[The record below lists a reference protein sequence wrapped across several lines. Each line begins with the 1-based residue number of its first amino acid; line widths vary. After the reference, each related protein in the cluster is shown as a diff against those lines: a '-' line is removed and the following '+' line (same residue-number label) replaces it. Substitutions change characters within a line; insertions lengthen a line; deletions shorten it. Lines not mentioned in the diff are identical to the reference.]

1 MGKVSFRLT
10 LLTLLSL
17 LACGCET
24 IKDLLGGQPDDNGN
38 SALLGAAAADAA
50 ATYNDGKPRVRPGV
64 VIVVQVSSVGSQP
77 VTMQAQVDQNGE
89 VTLPH
94 LLDKPVLCDG
104 LTLDVLKDKLVKAYE
119 YYIKQPQLTVTF
131 APFDGKTGVSPWG
144 TVTVLGEVSRQGPV
158 NMPPTMDLTVTK
170 VLQEA
175 GGLKSFA
182 NKRKILVTRCEK
194 DGSKTRTI
202 VDLNEIGKKGL
213 VEKDIALRAG
223 DVVFVPES
231 WY

>member
-1 MGKVSFRLT
+1 MVACLCF
-10 LLTLLSL
+10 
-17 LACGCET
+17 CGCET
-24 IKDLLGGQPDDNGN
+24 IGDALSGLFDDGSDRSDN
-38 SALLGAAAADAA
+38 SALADAA

-64 VIVVQVSSVGSQP
+64 GIIVQVSSVGQQP

-89 VTLPH
+89 VTLPY
-94 LLDKPVLCDG
+94 LLEKPVVCDG
-104 LTLDVLKDKLVKAYE
+104 LTLDVLKDKLLTEYE
-119 YYIKQPQLTVTF
+119 FFIKKPQLTVTF

-144 TVTVLGEVSRQGPV
+144 TVKVMGEVGVPGPV

-175 GGLKSFA
+175 GGLRPFA
-182 NKRKILVTRCEK
+182 NKAKIRVTRCEK
-194 DGSKTRTI
+194 DGSKTITI
-202 VDLNEIGKKGL
+202 VDLEEIGKEGR

-223 DVVFVPES
+223 DVVWVPER

>member
-1 MGKVSFRLT
+1 MGRLSFYFA
-10 LLTLLSL
+10 LSVVACL
-17 LACGCET
+17 FLCGCAT
-24 IKDLLGGQPDDNGN
+24 ISDALSGFFDDGSDRGDN
-38 SALLGAAAADAA
+38 SALADAA

-64 VIVVQVSSVGSQP
+64 VVIVQVSSVGQQP

-89 VTLPH
+89 IILPY

-104 LTLDVLKDKLVKAYE
+104 LTLDVLKDKLMKAYE

-144 TVTVLGEVSRQGPV
+144 TVTVLGEVASPGPV

-170 VLQEA
+170 VLQAA
-175 GGLKSFA
+175 GGLKPFA
-182 NKRKILVTRCEK
+182 NKGKIRITRCEK
-194 DGSKTRTI
+194 DGSKTITI
-202 VDLNEIGKKGL
+202 VDLNEIGKEGR

-223 DVVFVPES
+223 DVVWVPES

>member
-1 MGKVSFRLT
+1 MVF
-10 LLTLLSL
+10 SL
-17 LACGCET
+17 FLCGCET
-24 IKDLLGGQPDDNGN
+24 VQTVISGIVGDDEANRDR
-38 SALLGAAAADAA
+38 SALADAA

-64 VIVVQVSSVGSQP
+64 GIIVQVSSVGQQP

-89 VTLPH
+89 VTLPY
-94 LLDKPVLCDG
+94 LLDKPVMCDG
-104 LTLDVLKDKLVKAYE
+104 LTLDVLKDKLLKEYE
-119 YYIKQPQLTVTF
+119 FFIKKPQLTVTF

-144 TVTVLGEVSRQGPV
+144 TVKVMGEVGSPGPV

-175 GGLKSFA
+175 GGLRPFA
-182 NKRKILVTRCEK
+182 HKGKIRVTRCEK
-194 DGSKTRTI
+194 DGSKTITI
-202 VDLNEIGKKGL
+202 VDLDEIGEKGR

-223 DVVFVPES
+223 DVVWVPER